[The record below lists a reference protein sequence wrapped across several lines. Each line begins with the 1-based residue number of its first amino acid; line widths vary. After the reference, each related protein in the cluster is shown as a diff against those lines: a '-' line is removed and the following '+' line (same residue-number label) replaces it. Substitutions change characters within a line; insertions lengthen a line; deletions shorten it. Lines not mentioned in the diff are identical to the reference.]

1 MSRPKRWVDDPDVD
15 QGLRETLRGAGG
27 ARRLDD
33 VTRRRLSQKVA
44 RAAAVPAVAA
54 GWLFVKSAAAALGA
68 VVASAGAASYA
79 GVLDWPAPEP
89 ARPAEI
95 RHAPGKSR
103 KPSLGAV
110 PPLAAPVVMAEPEVA
125 ISPAPLLNPSPA
137 LPVVSASPGPSTSS
151 GVSLA
156 AEAQLLEQAR
166 REMRTA
172 PEVALQIAA
181 EHAQHFPRAQLASER
196 ALIQIE
202 ALHRLGR
209 DAEARALARRISG
222 GSGGGL
228 YAERIKRLLGENA
241 GP

>member
-1 MSRPKRWVDDPDVD
+1 MSAPKRWVDDPDAD
-15 QGLRETLRGAGG
+15 EGLRQTLRGAAG

-54 GWLFVKSAAAALGA
+54 GWLFVKSAAAALGV
-68 VVASAGAASYA
+68 VVASAGAANYA
-79 GVLDWPAPEP
+79 GVLDWPAPAPTQAAET
-89 ARPAEI
+89 RPAS
-95 RHAPGKSR
+95 GKSGKQAR
-103 KPSLGAV
+103 GTV
-110 PPLAAPVVMAEPEVA
+110 PPVAAPMVVAAPEVA
-125 ISPAPLLNPSPA
+125 SPAAPQLNPSPA
-137 LPVVSASPGPSTSS
+137 LPVVSASPAPSTSS
-151 GVSLA
+151 GASLA

-172 PEVALQIAA
+172 PDVALQIAA
-181 EHAQHFPRAQLASER
+181 EHAQRFPRAQLASER

-209 DAEARALARRISG
+209 DAEARALAQRISG
-222 GSGGGL
+222 SAGGL

-241 GP
+241 VP